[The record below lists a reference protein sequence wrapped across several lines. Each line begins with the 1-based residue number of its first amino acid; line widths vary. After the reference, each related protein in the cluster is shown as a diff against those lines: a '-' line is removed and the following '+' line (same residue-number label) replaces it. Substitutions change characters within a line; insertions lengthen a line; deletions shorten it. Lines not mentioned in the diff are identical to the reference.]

1 MSMKTRKMSIKFK
14 ILIPSAILII
24 LICVIVGSSAYKK
37 VEKKMIN
44 MGIEQAEVAAQVTQ
58 NQLDVDKLKTISKGD
73 EQSEAYQDVLKKLRS
88 IKETCNVAYCYTLY
102 TDGTDVYYHIDTDE
116 TENQAAIGQKFEY
129 SYKDLESVFKGEE
142 KVQNYIESN
151 KYGDLISVYVPI
163 EDKDGTII
171 GALGCDYNAT
181 EILNNLKEMLKMF
194 IWVGTICGIA
204 AIIILN
210 IIVGRIIKNL
220 RTVNEKIYDL
230 VNNEGDLTQELEVST
245 GDEMELIADNVNALL
260 KYIRTIMLHISQN
273 STQLNSSSRAVVNNI
288 SAAEVGITDVS
299 ATMEQ
304 MSAAMEETT
313 ASISQISE
321 AIGRVNTEIE
331 QIADRAKEGNTLSE
345 QIQSN
350 AGDIRTSAVATEQTA
365 KEQANQ
371 MAERVSQKIQKSKA
385 VEEISM
391 LTANILNITAQTN
404 LLALNASIEA
414 ARAGEAGKGFA
425 VVADEIG
432 KLATDSA
439 EAASQIEQVSN
450 DVIIAVNE
458 LAKEAEVMIEFM
470 EKTAMNG
477 YQQLVETSEGY
488 SNEVVSIN
496 EMMQNFAEA
505 SASLYKNM
513 EDINESVE
521 AVNTAI
527 EETTKGVINV
537 SETSVDLTESVSGIG
552 NEANSNMGIAEQLN
566 SEVGKF
572 KLQ

>member
-58 NQLDVDKLKTISKGD
+58 NQLDVDKLKTISEGD

-371 MAERVSQKIQKSKA
+371 MAKRVSQKIQKSKA